1 MLDMMLS
8 ISEVEFGLNYDAFKA
23 WCLQNEAEWESQN
36 VFAYFEGY
44 YLDKKEKWSRAWRQG
59 TYNLDTNNYI
69 ESWHR
74 HLKEVYM
81 ARIKKQ
87 RVDVLV
93 YLLWDVVLPDFM
105 QDHLKYTA
113 GISTAR
119 ENDAEWFRRERAN
132 AYSDDEAQALIVE
145 EHVDSIKISSFTIED
160 KVYLLQIDA
169 RNNTLVSCPCED
181 FTMNNAA
188 CKHMYLVSPVI
199 ANEYVHLNLIN
210 YFTQV
215 NRVKSIGL
223 PEKDS
228 HLPMIAFDNRREE
241 QEAQVTTV
249 ISDEERRNVLN
260 EGFAK

>member
-1 MLDMMLS
+1 
-8 ISEVEFGLNYDAFKA
+8 
-23 WCLQNEAEWESQN
+23 
-36 VFAYFEGY
+36 
-44 YLDKKEKWSRAWRQG
+44 
-59 TYNLDTNNYI
+59 
-69 ESWHR
+69 
-74 HLKEVYM
+74 
-81 ARIKKQ
+81 
-87 RVDVLV
+87 
-93 YLLWDVVLPDFM
+93 
-105 QDHLKYTA
+105 
-113 GISTAR
+113 
-119 ENDAEWFRRERAN
+119 
-132 AYSDDEAQALIVE
+132 
-145 EHVDSIKISSFTIED
+145 
-160 KVYLLQIDA
+160 
-169 RNNTLVSCPCED
+169 
-181 FTMNNAA
+181 MNNAA